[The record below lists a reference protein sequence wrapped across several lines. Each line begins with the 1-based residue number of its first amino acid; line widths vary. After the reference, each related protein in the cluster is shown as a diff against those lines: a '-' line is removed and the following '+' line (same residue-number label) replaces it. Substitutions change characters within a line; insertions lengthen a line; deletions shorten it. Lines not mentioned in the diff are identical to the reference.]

1 MAVATGVS
9 PRVLDVRALAD
20 EHASQEARSSARA
33 AIDEAAELLRRGGL
47 VALPTETVYG
57 LGAHALDE
65 DALARIFA
73 AKGRPT
79 SHPLIAHV
87 LDLDGARAVADDVD
101 RARVLT
107 DVLWPGPLT
116 VVLPRAARA
125 PGALSG
131 GLPTV
136 AVRAPAHPVARAL
149 IAALGAPIAAPS
161 ANRYQHVS
169 PTTAAHVVRSLG
181 DAVELVLDGGPT
193 QSGIESTVVDLIG
206 APRVLRPGPLSLA
219 TLRTLLPSIE
229 GTAITVAADEARASP
244 GLDAR
249 HYAPGVP
256 ASLFTTPPSWRA
268 GEGALLCGARY
279 ASAARAAG
287 VHVIVLALDAE
298 RYAAGLYAAL
308 HELDAAGLTHIH
320 VEAVPADERWDAVR
334 DRVTRAAYMEL
345 GSVGGA
351 QKS

>member
-1 MAVATGVS
+1 MS
-9 PRVLDVRALAD
+9 PRVLDVRALCDAG
-20 EHASQEARSSARA
+20 ASREALAAARA
-33 AIDEAAELLRRGGL
+33 AIEEAVALLRRGGL

-65 DALARIFA
+65 AALARIFA
-73 AKGRPT
+73 AKGRPA

-87 LDLDGARAVADDVD
+87 LDLDGARAVADDVV

-107 DVLWPGPLT
+107 DALWPGPLT
-116 VVLPRAARA
+116 VVLPRASRA
-125 PGALSG
+125 PDALSG

-193 QSGIESTVVDLIG
+193 SSGIESTVVDLVG
-206 APRVLRPGPLSLA
+206 APRVLRPGPISVA
-219 TLRTLLPSIE
+219 TLRALLPAIE
-229 GTAITVAADEARASP
+229 VETITVAADEARVSP

-249 HYAPGVP
+249 HYAPGAP
-256 ASLFTTPPSWRA
+256 ASLFTTAPPWVA
-268 GEGALLCGARY
+268 GDGALLCGDELAG
-279 ASAARAAG
+279 AARAGG
-287 VHVIVLALDAE
+287 VHVVALPRDAE

-308 HELDAAGLTHIH
+308 HELDAAGLAHIH
-320 VEAVPADERWDAVR
+320 VEAVPAGERWDAVR
-334 DRVTRAAYMEL
+334 DRVTRAAYSEL